1 MMISSVS
8 SQQRLSDSTVIVPIK
23 SLRNAL
29 LVKTERDNLKKELT
43 TARDSITT
51 MNKII
56 FRQDTALYV
65 CDSTRIILDKKV
77 KDYEEV
83 VKAKNGIIE
92 EKDKKLLSLN
102 KTIKKLIG
110 AVVLTSLGFIISI
123 L

>member
-1 MMISSVS
+1 MISSVS
-8 SQQRLSDSTVIVPIK
+8 SQQRLNDSTVIVPIK